1 MHKTR
6 IRIPTLKKASLVMVN
21 LLRWC
26 FLDGWKHL
34 PPLWTA
40 METSNKNERQTEKY
54 RQRNGMRQIAESLC
68 CSGNEKIMG
77 WSWGMKSS
85 HAVYLRYRMGGGKTP
100 ARFRRFSSSTPTR
113 LAEGLGPKRLSI
125 ANWRYAPETWVP
137 RSRCFFG
144 IRHIRNI
151 FIP

>member
-6 IRIPTLKKASLVMVN
+6 IRIPKLKKASLVMVN

-40 METSNKNERQTEKY
+40 METSNKNIRQAEKY

-68 CSGNEKIMG
+68 CRVNEKIIG
-77 WSWGMKSS
+77 
-85 HAVYLRYRMGGGKTP
+85 
-100 ARFRRFSSSTPTR
+100 
-113 LAEGLGPKRLSI
+113 
-125 ANWRYAPETWVP
+125 
-137 RSRCFFG
+137 
-144 IRHIRNI
+144 
-151 FIP
+151 

>member
-1 MHKTR
+1 MF
-6 IRIPTLKKASLVMVN
+6 S
-21 LLRWC
+21 C
-26 FLDGWKHL
+26 C
-34 PPLWTA
+34 
-40 METSNKNERQTEKY
+40 METSTTNLDGDGDIKQKQTTDRKILATKRNASNRRIFMRPGRQEKNWVK
-54 RQRNGMRQIAESLC
+54 L
-68 CSGNEKIMG
+68 
-77 WSWGMKSS
+77 GMKSS
-85 HAVYLRYRMGGGKTP
+85 HAVYLRYRIGGGKTP

-151 FIP
+151 FIHKAVFVNPF